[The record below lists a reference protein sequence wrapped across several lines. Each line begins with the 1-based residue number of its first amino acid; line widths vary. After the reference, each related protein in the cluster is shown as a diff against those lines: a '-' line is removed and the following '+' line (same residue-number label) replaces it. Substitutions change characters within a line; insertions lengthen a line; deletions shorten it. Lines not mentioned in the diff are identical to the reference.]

1 MLSTISPASL
11 PTTVG
16 RRLRDVRLQR
26 NVTQADLAVRSGV
39 STPTLAALED
49 GRGTL
54 QTLASVMYALGR
66 ESEWETLLQPDPPR
80 TLDEVAAPRPKR
92 QRARP

>member
-11 PTTVG
+11 PTALG
-16 RRLRDVRLQR
+16 SRLRDLRLQR
-26 NVTQADLAVRSGV
+26 NATQADLAARSGI
-39 STPTLAALED
+39 STPTLAALEN

-66 ESEWETLLQPDPPR
+66 ESEWEGLLQPDPPR
-80 TLDEVAAPRPKR
+80 TLDDVAAPRPKR